1 MSLATQLRLLRSRVG
16 PLFTQKGL
24 DFKVEYVTSI
34 RDWNS
39 CTPKISTLYGAYRR
53 PSKKDTTVVPHSFT
67 FIRRDCTLPEILN
80 ILLFCIGPWKFIYIY
95 PFILFKLACLFIT
108 DWGMPSTLLEDAE
121 ERLPSWYNKTGD
133 DVFVLVKAF
142 LSDSELSQKPLLIL
156 PGCKGVEMMAA
167 IRRLAKPNAPCI

>member
-1 MSLATQLRLLRSRVG
+1 MTGQKKMTESNDRQNDNKNDKINIFMYPSVWLQVLPKVG

-80 ILLFCIGPWKFIYIY
+80 ILLFCIGP
-95 PFILFKLACLFIT
+95 
-108 DWGMPSTLLEDAE
+108 
-121 ERLPSWYNKTGD
+121 
-133 DVFVLVKAF
+133 
-142 LSDSELSQKPLLIL
+142 
-156 PGCKGVEMMAA
+156 
-167 IRRLAKPNAPCI
+167 